1 MEWNKL
7 AIKMIVWT
15 LFVYLGLTVCF
26 FTVRNSVFL
35 QCMFTIDEI
44 SQVDTIIRMHGEIY
58 PDFIFFKC
66 LTIMFH
72 RQQKCKENWSGRKK
86 IFNQKKLQPKKKR
99 KRNNSK
105 MLICINLQSRHILTI
120 SRNMDTAGESMSI
133 NVLFSRPNCCIK
145 Y

>member
-1 MEWNKL
+1 MEWNEL
-7 AIKMIVWT
+7 ATKMIVWT

-26 FTVRNSVFL
+26 FTMRNSVFL

-44 SQVDTIIRMHGEIY
+44 SQVYTIIRMHGEIY

-86 IFNQKKLQPKKKR
+86 IFKKKKLQPKKKE
-99 KRNNSK
+99 KEIIQK
-105 MLICINLQSRHILTI
+105 C
-120 SRNMDTAGESMSI
+120 
-133 NVLFSRPNCCIK
+133 
-145 Y
+145 

>member
-1 MEWNKL
+1 MK
-7 AIKMIVWT
+7 WT
-15 LFVYLGLTVCF
+15 CHKNDCVNFICIPGSNTVCF

-35 QCMFTIDEI
+35 RCMFTIDEI

-58 PDFIFFKC
+58 PDFFFFKC
-66 LTIMFH
+66 LTIMSH
-72 RQQKCKENWSGRKK
+72 PQQKCKENWSRERKSS
-86 IFNQKKLQPKKKR
+86 KKKTSTKK

-145 Y
+145 N